1 MDKQKIRQKKSTP
14 RLSTVDDFWRLT
26 GVDAETRRAYLAH
39 TSKKL
44 HGLLRARQPGTH
56 GYREDYAQINRW
68 AVRSLQVC
76 QALNC
81 SPPNELINLI
91 AHQLQVGKRGRTD
104 PVDRGKKAKAAHYL
118 AVNPSASR
126 REIARA
132 ARVSHNSVTK
142 WLNDPKFSKMA
153 QNYRN
158 LVTFSKTRSTTIHS
172 RRKQKGSRR
181 PRRGT

>member
-26 GVDAETRRAYLAH
+26 GVDAETRRAYVAH

-56 GYREDYAQINRW
+56 GYRENYAQINLW
-68 AVRSLQVC
+68 VVRNLQAC

-91 AHQLQVGKRGRTD
+91 AHQLQVGKRPRTD
-104 PVDRGKKAKAAHYL
+104 PVDRGKKADAARYL
-118 AVNPSASR
+118 ALNPSASR

-158 LVTFSKTRSTTIHS
+158 LPTSLERQSATTHS
-172 RRKQKGSRR
+172 RKKQKGSRR